1 MPFISVDSNLSVSH
15 TWDMDRYAK
24 QIPKLRGYA
33 FLPQI
38 RFDNANE
45 RDTAL
50 TQMHV
55 QDVWDFNDALEDIE
69 GMELPCLI

>member
-1 MPFISVDSNLSVSH
+1 MRFISVDSNFSISH

-38 RFDNANE
+38 RFATANE
-45 RDTAL
+45 RDAAL
-50 TQMHV
+50 PQMHV
-55 QDVWDFNDALEDIE
+55 QAVWDCNNALEAIE